1 MHLTVFYN
9 FPSYFQSFISNKWD
23 FFQNNIVPYPFPRH
37 SLLGV
42 KLTIM
47 QFSVFELSIF
57 CFSSASERLLEM
69 LGTVV
74 AYVDDV
80 LVSLFG
86 FLFLLLWW
94 YQWGLNDIFA
104 FSTPS
109 KIPLQV
115 LKKSHENSFF
125 FVPQRIF
132 RQLHSWAQVL
142 FEWLALTQG
151 QILIWVSLFLC
162 SKAFLG

>member
-1 MHLTVFYN
+1 
-9 FPSYFQSFISNKWD
+9 
-23 FFQNNIVPYPFPRH
+23 
-37 SLLGV
+37 
-42 KLTIM
+42 M

-94 YQWGLNDIFA
+94 YQWGLSDISA

-109 KIPLQV
+109 KIPLQEI
-115 LKKSHENSFF
+115 KEITWKF
-125 FVPQRIF
+125 
-132 RQLHSWAQVL
+132 
-142 FEWLALTQG
+142 
-151 QILIWVSLFLC
+151 ILVCPTTYFS
-162 SKAFLG
+162 STAFLGPGFVWMISTNPGSNFNLGFSIPLFKSPSRLILYYLKGIQSLNYCRK

>member
-9 FPSYFQSFISNKWD
+9 IPSYFWSFISNKWD
-23 FFQNNIVPYPFPRH
+23 FFQNNIVPYPFPWH
-37 SLLGV
+37 SLWGV
-42 KLTIM
+42 KLTMM

-86 FLFLLLWW
+86 FLFLLL
-94 YQWGLNDIFA
+94 
-104 FSTPS
+104 
-109 KIPLQV
+109 
-115 LKKSHENSFF
+115 
-125 FVPQRIF
+125 
-132 RQLHSWAQVL
+132 
-142 FEWLALTQG
+142 
-151 QILIWVSLFLC
+151 
-162 SKAFLG
+162 

>member
-1 MHLTVFYN
+1 
-9 FPSYFQSFISNKWD
+9 
-23 FFQNNIVPYPFPRH
+23 
-37 SLLGV
+37 
-42 KLTIM
+42 M
-47 QFSVFELSIF
+47 QFSVFDLSIF
-57 CFSSASERLLEM
+57 WFSSASERLLEM

-94 YQWGLNDIFA
+94 YQWGPNDIFA

-115 LKKSHENSFF
+115 LKESHENSFF

-132 RQLHSWAQVL
+132 RQLCSLAQVL

-162 SKAFLG
+162 SKALLG

>member
-1 MHLTVFYN
+1 MHLSVFYN
-9 FPSYFQSFISNKWD
+9 IPSYFQSFISNKWD
-23 FFQNNIVPYPFPRH
+23 FFQNNIVPYPFPWH
-37 SLLGV
+37 SLLVV

-86 FLFLLLWW
+86 FLFLLL
-94 YQWGLNDIFA
+94 
-104 FSTPS
+104 
-109 KIPLQV
+109 
-115 LKKSHENSFF
+115 
-125 FVPQRIF
+125 
-132 RQLHSWAQVL
+132 
-142 FEWLALTQG
+142 
-151 QILIWVSLFLC
+151 
-162 SKAFLG
+162 